1 MRRYWRPATRRF
13 QNKSGKLDA
22 RRRRGRLVPPHG
34 RRNPLRLRPGLRAHR
49 TEPKE
54 PLCFFNMEGHPG
66 ATLLIWEHTLDSNG
80 KPCSNPRAIV
90 PRWDVPNI
98 VKEPVEV
105 DVRSFGVRMP
115 LHP

>member
-1 MRRYWRPATRRF
+1 MLL
-13 QNKSGKLDA
+13 Q
-22 RRRRGRLVPPHG
+22 HG
-34 RRNPLRLRPGLRAHR
+34 RPS
-49 TEPKE
+49 
-54 PLCFFNMEGHPG
+54 G

-115 LHP
+115 PPPAITRTTASWVCCISFRRHWLGCGA